1 MKVTKEELVQ
11 LIKEN
16 FTDENGHIDLRGLD
30 FSDFNK
36 DIDISNMKVKGNLY
50 QTKQEVGK
58 ILFQGGQKVGGKI
71 IA

>member
-30 FSDFNK
+30 FSNFNK
-36 DIDISNMKVKGNLY
+36 DVDISNMKVKGNLY
-50 QTKQEVGK
+50 QTKQEVGN
-58 ILFQGGQKVGGKI
+58 ILFQGGQKVKGKI